1 MKINIHRVDIL
12 SVREMR
18 EDKGP
23 ESPVGMRS
31 ESKAVSKWK
40 GHRNSNSE
48 ESKKVP
54 KEKGSHV
61 KRKVSADTA
70 CSFLYSMAREVGVEQ
85 RAWRG
90 RKGLASHRKDF
101 FLYVSR
107 SGHEIY

>member
-1 MKINIHRVDIL
+1 MEGAQELH
-12 SVREMR
+12 
-18 EDKGP
+18 
-23 ESPVGMRS
+23 
-31 ESKAVSKWK
+31 
-40 GHRNSNSE
+40 SE

-70 CSFLYSMAREVGVEQ
+70 CSVLYSMAREVGVEQ

-101 FLYVSR
+101 FFYVSR